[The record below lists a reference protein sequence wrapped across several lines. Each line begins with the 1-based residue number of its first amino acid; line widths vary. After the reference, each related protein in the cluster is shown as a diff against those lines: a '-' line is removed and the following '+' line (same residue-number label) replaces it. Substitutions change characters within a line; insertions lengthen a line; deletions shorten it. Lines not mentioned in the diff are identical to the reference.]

1 MTDMQYIKKFT
12 FHLSFLR
19 KLLEKVIRSEVGE
32 SKQTNK
38 QKNSWDLTQDR
49 GKKNPSKTVMQQ
61 TSESDR
67 PKVEDKTSSIPFSN
81 N

>member
-1 MTDMQYIKKFT
+1 MQYIKKFT

-19 KLLEKVIRSEVGE
+19 KLLEKVIQSEVGE
-32 SKQTNK
+32 SKQK
-38 QKNSWDLTQDR
+38 KNSWDLTQDR

-61 TSESDR
+61 TSKSDR
-67 PKVEDKTSSIPFSN
+67 PKVEDRTSSIPFSN